1 MFLDNRNCDW
11 NGNPEWRD
19 QPEIPGRGS
28 ERWRWPEGDRHPET
42 FTSQSVRLA
51 NVKMS
56 DLAEMIAKLDG
67 VRRTTKDELA
77 QWRYGGRLVARQLDD
92 THIAI
97 RADFEYRDVLML
109 QFPTTFSVPTR
120 FEKHMMVVA
129 DIGSTDDGAI
139 EDALFAARDLQ
150 RNAD

>member
-1 MFLDNRNCDW
+1 MGPND
-11 NGNPEWRD
+11 
-19 QPEIPGRGS
+19 GS
-28 ERWRWPEGDRHPET
+28 RPQT
-42 FTSQSVRLA
+42 FSSQSVRLA

-56 DLAEMIAKLDG
+56 NLADMIAKLDG

-77 QWRYGGRLVARQLDD
+77 QWRYRGRLVARQLDD
-92 THIAI
+92 THIVI
-97 RADFEYRDVLML
+97 RADFDFRDVLMR

-129 DIGSTDDGAI
+129 DIRSTDDGAI
-139 EDALFAARDLQ
+139 VDALFAARDLQ

>member
-1 MFLDNRNCDW
+1 MMDPR
-11 NGNPEWRD
+11 P
-19 QPEIPGRGS
+19 Q
-28 ERWRWPEGDRHPET
+28 T
-42 FTSQSVRLA
+42 FSSQSVRLA

-56 DLAEMIAKLDG
+56 NLADMIAKLDG

-77 QWRYGGRLVARQLDD
+77 QWRYRGRLVARQLDD
-92 THIAI
+92 THIVI
-97 RADFEYRDVLML
+97 RADFDFRDVLMR

-139 EDALFAARDLQ
+139 VDALFAARDLQ